1 MTSLINYPLTVLV
14 VFMMFSVLGASIVD
28 MSAPITI
35 PEVNSTSHHDDS
47 LYIPIAN
54 SEYNFKISAIQ
65 GAILMITTIIAIG
78 AVVGIRVLGTGVSS
92 ITVEIVTKGTF
103 YFALWGILSAFAQP
117 LISQI
122 YLLGSIIYIILSL
135 MYVIGFVQSIN
146 SGGSDE

>member
-1 MTSLINYPLTVLV
+1 MV
-14 VFMMFSVLGASIVD
+14 VFMLFSVIGTSIVD
-28 MSAPITI
+28 VSAPVTI

-65 GAILMITTIIAIG
+65 GAILMITTILAIG
-78 AVVGIRVLGTGVSS
+78 AVVGVRVLGTGVSNIS
-92 ITVEIVTKGTF
+92 VEIITKGTF

-122 YLLGSIIYIILSL
+122 YLLGTIIYVILSL
-135 MYVIGFVQSIN
+135 MYVVGFVQSIN